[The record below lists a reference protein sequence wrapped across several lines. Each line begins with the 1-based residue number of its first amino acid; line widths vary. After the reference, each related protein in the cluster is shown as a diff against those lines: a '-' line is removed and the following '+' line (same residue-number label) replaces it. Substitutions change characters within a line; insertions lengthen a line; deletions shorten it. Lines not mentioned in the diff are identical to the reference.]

1 MRLCIISST
10 FPPQAAGK
18 RCGIGD
24 YTAHLA
30 QHLAPHN
37 FEIDVLTS
45 ASYVGPEQPAPST
58 RVLPHIDRWQ
68 ITTLKKVRGLWR
80 HNAYDWISWQYQPAI
95 YGGKWSF
102 YNSML
107 AWLAQRS
114 SRLITTFHTLTYPSP
129 LSPTRL
135 NAFAISALSH
145 QIVVT
150 NEKHRQ
156 ELLRLYPKAKS
167 KHHLIPVGSNILP
180 DHEKWQNRD
189 AIYTQIRQKLG
200 IAPRQ
205 LLISNFGLIYPD
217 KNLEALVHA
226 VGQLHTSG
234 HSVHL
239 LLIGQVR
246 PSSQPYLAKIK
257 NLVQQAGLENDVT
270 WVHDCPVD
278 EVSDY
283 LFASDI
289 YAVPYKDGLT
299 TRRGSA
305 LAGMAHGLPTVSTKG
320 PATPDIFVGGENILL
335 TPLEDETAF
344 FQALLDLVTSSE
356 KRHRLGNAARGL
368 SVQFSWEFI
377 ARQFAQ
383 VLMEAKD
390 S

>member
-45 ASYVGPEQPAPST
+45 TSYVGPEQPAPST
-58 RVLPHIDRWQ
+58 RVLPLIDKWQ
-68 ITTLKKVRGLWR
+68 ITTLKKVRDLWR

-95 YGGKWSF
+95 YGVKWSL
-102 YNSML
+102 YNSLL
-107 AWLAQRS
+107 AWLARRYG
-114 SRLITTFHTLTYPSP
+114 RLVTTFHTLTYPSP

-145 QIVVT
+145 QIIVT

-156 ELLRLYPKAKS
+156 ELLRLYPKAQNKQR
-167 KHHLIPVGSNILP
+167 LIPVGSNILP
-180 DHEKWQNRD
+180 DHEKWQNRH
-189 AIYTQIRQKLG
+189 AIYTQMRQKLG
-200 IAPRQ
+200 IAPHQ
-205 LLISNFGLIYPD
+205 MLISNFGLIYPD
-217 KNLEALVHA
+217 KNLEALVQA
-226 VGQLHTSG
+226 VGQLHAAG
-234 HSVHL
+234 HPAHL

-246 PSSQPYLAKIK
+246 PSSQPYLAEIK
-257 NLVQQAGLENDVT
+257 SLAQQAGLENHVI
-270 WVHDCPVD
+270 WVHDCPAD

-299 TRRGSA
+299 TRRTSA
-305 LAGMAHGLPTVSTKG
+305 LAGMAHGLPTLSTKG
-320 PATPDIFVGGENILL
+320 PATPDIFIAGQNLLL
-335 TPLEDETAF
+335 TPLEDEAALC
-344 FQALLDLVTSSE
+344 QALLDLATSSE
-356 KRHRLGNAARGL
+356 KRHRLGNAARVL
-368 SVQFSWEFI
+368 SMQFSWEFI
-377 ARQFAQ
+377 ARQFAN
-383 VLMEAKD
+383 VLMETKD

>member
-1 MRLCIISST
+1 MKLCIISST

-45 ASYVGPEQPAPST
+45 TSYVGPEQPAPSA
-58 RVLPHIDRWQ
+58 RVLPLIDKWQ
-68 ITTLKKVRGLWR
+68 ITTLKKVRDLWR

-95 YGGKWSF
+95 YGGKWSL
-102 YNSML
+102 YNSLL
-107 AWLAQRS
+107 AWVARRYGRLA
-114 SRLITTFHTLTYPSP
+114 TTFHTLAYPSP

-156 ELLRLYPKAKS
+156 ELLRLYPKAQNKQR
-167 KHHLIPVGSNILP
+167 LIPVGSNILP
-180 DHEKWQNRD
+180 DHEKWQNRQ
-189 AIYTQIRQKLG
+189 AIHTQMRQKLG
-200 IAPRQ
+200 IAPHQ
-205 LLISNFGLIYPD
+205 MLISNFGLIYPD
-217 KNLEALVHA
+217 KNLEALVQA
-226 VGQLHTSG
+226 VGQLHAAG
-234 HSVHL
+234 HPAHL

-257 NLVQQAGLENDVT
+257 NLAQQAGLENDVT

-299 TRRGSA
+299 TRRTSA
-305 LAGMAHGLPTVSTKG
+305 LAGMAHGLPTLSTKG
-320 PATPDIFVGGENILL
+320 PATPDIFVAGQNLAL
-335 TPLEDETAF
+335 TPLEDEVALYH
-344 FQALLDLVTSSE
+344 ALLDLATSSE
-356 KRHRLGNAARGL
+356 KRRRLGNAARVL
-368 SVQFSWEFI
+368 SMQFSWEFI
-377 ARQFAQ
+377 ARQFAD
-383 VLMEAKD
+383 VLMTAKD

>member
-1 MRLCIISST
+1 MRLCILSST
-10 FPPQAAGK
+10 FPPQASGK
-18 RCGIGD
+18 MCGIGD

-37 FEIDVLTS
+37 FAIDVLTTTT
-45 ASYVGPEQPAPST
+45 YVGPQQIAPSV
-58 RVLPHIDRWQ
+58 RVLPLIDKWQ
-68 ITTLKKVRGLWR
+68 ITTLKKVQNLWR
-80 HNAYDWISWQYQPAI
+80 HNAYDWVSWQYQPAI
-95 YGGKWSF
+95 YGGKYSL
-102 YNSML
+102 YNILL
-107 AWLAQRS
+107 AWLAQRY
-114 SRLITTFHTLTYPSP
+114 SRLVTTFHTLTYSSL
-129 LSPTRL
+129 LSPTRP

-145 QIVVT
+145 QIIVT

-156 ELLRLYPKAKS
+156 ELLRLYPKAKN

-189 AIYTQIRQKLG
+189 AIYVQVREKLG
-200 IAPRQ
+200 VAPHQ

-217 KNLEALVHA
+217 KNLEALVQA
-226 VGQLHTSG
+226 VGKLHASG
-234 HSVHL
+234 HPAHL

-246 PSSQPYLAKIK
+246 PSSHPYLAKIK
-257 NLVQQAGLENDVT
+257 NLVQQEGLESHVT
-270 WVHDCPVD
+270 WIHDCPTN

-299 TRRGSA
+299 TRRTSA

-320 PATPDIFVGGENILL
+320 PATPDVFLTGENVVL
-335 TPLEDETAF
+335 TPLEDENAL

-356 KRHRLGNAARGL
+356 KRHRLGDTARTLGM
-368 SVQFSWEFI
+368 QFSWEFI
-377 ARQFAQ
+377 ARQMAN
-383 VLMEAKD
+383 VLIEQKD